1 MTQKAFCE
9 LTHDG
14 GGNPFSWI
22 VATEKDNG
30 PRKKPDL
37 TIWARGYTLERLHSF
52 ADYLKKSS
60 INYGVFL
67 LIEAKS
73 GKTCKLS
80 DYMAKMRMEA

>member
-1 MTQKAFCE
+1 MTQKAFYE

-37 TIWARGYTLERLHSF
+37 TIWARGFTLDRLYSF

-60 INYGVFL
+60 INYDAFL

-73 GKTCKLS
+73 GKTCKLL
-80 DYMAKMRMEA
+80 DYITKMRMEA